1 MQNRFSVVS
10 SKSFD
15 KGIASVV
22 GLAVY
27 DKDRL
32 EWVHHAVESVL
43 NQSYKDF
50 VFVIVIDGDVSNAIL
65 AFLKE
70 LSRNESRVIVIISE
84 S

>member
-1 MQNRFSVVS
+1 MQSQFSLFQPSTDGLEIKTVV
-10 SKSFD
+10 
-15 KGIASVV
+15 AM
-22 GLAVY
+22 AVY
-27 DKDRL
+27 SQDRL
-32 EWVHHAVESVL
+32 SWLLNAVESVL
-43 NQSYKDF
+43 NQSYTDF